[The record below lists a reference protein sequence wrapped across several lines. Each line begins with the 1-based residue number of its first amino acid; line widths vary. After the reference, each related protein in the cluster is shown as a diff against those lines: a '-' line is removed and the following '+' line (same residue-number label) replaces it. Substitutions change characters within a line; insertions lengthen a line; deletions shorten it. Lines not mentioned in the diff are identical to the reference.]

1 MSNSILLQASF
12 GSVFLSSGSLHRR
25 IVQVAWAGF
34 RCNAV
39 CLYYNRVI
47 AFFGA
52 FVMLEPYT
60 VKVVRAVL
68 RGERAVRP

>member
-1 MSNSILLQASF
+1 MLLQASF
-12 GSVFLSSGSLHRR
+12 DLLLGDVPAPSNRSGDEGMCLVQYRISVSQLNRR
-25 IVQVAWAGF
+25 VL
-34 RCNAV
+34 R
-39 CLYYNRVI
+39 
-47 AFFGA
+47 A